1 MNNEKNE
8 DTAFDILARCLKLKH
23 LKENLYRNEAGVM
36 FVLTKYGFYPNE
48 VNLLYSAN
56 ILYNEAIKKASKLQ
70 LKNNELQKEN
80 NLYKISSKKLMTE
93 SLETLEKLGK
103 RQKKKIMN
111 IILSRDFSDKEKLN
125 KIFNMVD
132 KLIFEDEKLKQTDAE
147 INDDED
153 GEE

>member
-1 MNNEKNE
+1 
-8 DTAFDILARCLKLKH
+8 
-23 LKENLYRNEAGVM
+23 
-36 FVLTKYGFYPNE
+36 
-48 VNLLYSAN
+48 
-56 ILYNEAIKKASKLQ
+56 
-70 LKNNELQKEN
+70 
-80 NLYKISSKKLMTE
+80 MTE

-111 IILSRDFSDKEKLN
+111 IILSRDFSEKQKLN